1 MLLDCWEVRI
11 VKTVSEVLQMLPDA
25 TGLELHAFS
34 ISRPVFCYTGLPQ
47 AKSVNYIFTFS
58 SPSLRS
64 LLLLSRAY
72 FLRTN
77 REHVTVTVV
86 RDKKNGTALRAN
98 KIAGF
103 VTLPKQQHLKHFI
116 VSYVS
121 LTYTRFHVSASFFLE
136 AFMSK
141 VNQILK
147 SRLTWAWRLCVP
159 QKGKKKNV
167 FLAQVAI
174 KHLRFH
180 FAVNITS

>member
-1 MLLDCWEVRI
+1 
-11 VKTVSEVLQMLPDA
+11 MLPNA

-34 ISRPVFCYTGLPQ
+34 NSRPVFCYTGRPQ

-58 SPSLRS
+58 SPSLRT

-77 REHVTVTVV
+77 RERVTVTVV

-103 VTLPKQQHLKHFI
+103 VTMPKQQHLRHFI
-116 VSYVS
+116 LSYVS

-147 SRLTWAWRLCVP
+147 SRLTWHGVPACRKKAKKECVF
-159 QKGKKKNV
+159 GSS
-167 FLAQVAI
+167 
-174 KHLRFH
+174 RY
-180 FAVNITS
+180 